1 MQQAGGDSAW
11 SIAGMIYISRPYS
24 GFRAQL
30 WLGGKGRSANRNVF
44 TGNPGGSRT
53 TRIEESKE
61 KTRCPRSREAPQA
74 KAATPSFGASRGQPL
89 SVAARIGRGAGL
101 AGGCTRLTGPGALVR
116 RLADSPEVLRKTHF
130 EIWNVARKAL
140 FGQEATPLRKF

>member
-24 GFRAQL
+24 GFRARL
-30 WLGGKGRSANRNVF
+30 WLGGKGRSANRNVS

-61 KTRCPRSREAPQA
+61 
-74 KAATPSFGASRGQPL
+74 
-89 SVAARIGRGAGL
+89 
-101 AGGCTRLTGPGALVR
+101 
-116 RLADSPEVLRKTHF
+116 
-130 EIWNVARKAL
+130 
-140 FGQEATPLRKF
+140 

>member
-11 SIAGMIYISRPYS
+11 GIAGIIYFSRPYS
-24 GFRAQL
+24 GFRAWL
-30 WLGGKGRSANRNVF
+30 WLGGKRRSANRNVF

-61 KTRCPRSREAPQA
+61 KKTRCPRSREAPRA

-89 SVAARIGRGAGL
+89 SVAA
-101 AGGCTRLTGPGALVR
+101 
-116 RLADSPEVLRKTHF
+116 
-130 EIWNVARKAL
+130 
-140 FGQEATPLRKF
+140 

>member
-11 SIAGMIYISRPYS
+11 SVAGIIYISRPYS
-24 GFRAQL
+24 GFRARL

-61 KTRCPRSREAPQA
+61 KTRYPRSREAPRA

-89 SVAARIGRGAGL
+89 SVAA
-101 AGGCTRLTGPGALVR
+101 
-116 RLADSPEVLRKTHF
+116 
-130 EIWNVARKAL
+130 
-140 FGQEATPLRKF
+140 

>member
-24 GFRAQL
+24 GFRVRL

-61 KTRCPRSREAPQA
+61 LKTRCPRSREAPRA
-74 KAATPSFGASRGQPL
+74 KAATPSFGASRDRGQPL
-89 SVAARIGRGAGL
+89 SVAA
-101 AGGCTRLTGPGALVR
+101 
-116 RLADSPEVLRKTHF
+116 
-130 EIWNVARKAL
+130 
-140 FGQEATPLRKF
+140 